1 MTNENDIL
9 VFGGS
14 ASRNLT
20 EKICAY
26 IGIEPG
32 KNETIRHPDGN
43 LFVRVK
49 ENVRGR
55 HVHIVQSIGYQP
67 NDCFMELLFW
77 LDALRRSSAESITA
91 VIPYFS
97 YARGDKKD
105 QPRVSIRARVCA
117 DALEAAGADRAVF
130 VDLHSPQEQG
140 FFRIPVDD
148 LYSMPV
154 LCRRAM
160 RQREGDMVV
169 VAPDPGIIKKAR
181 GFASALQVATAI
193 ANQPTGPGEK
203 TEIIGDVAGKTALI
217 VDDFVISGE
226 TLFDTAAALRENGA
240 QRVYAA
246 VTHAAPTL
254 EGMRRLQ
261 ASAIERILTTDTVEC
276 HPQPL
281 PERFEAVSLAP
292 LLGEAIRRIHN
303 KESLS
308 VLFPPP
314 DAQIAV
320 FEESMAAWPGAL
332 ESGHDRR

>member
-1 MTNENDIL
+1 M
-9 VFGGS
+9 
-14 ASRNLT
+14 
-20 EKICAY
+20 
-26 IGIEPG
+26 
-32 KNETIRHPDGN
+32 
-43 LFVRVK
+43 
-49 ENVRGR
+49 
-55 HVHIVQSIGYQP
+55 
-67 NDCFMELLFW
+67 
-77 LDALRRSSAESITA
+77 
-91 VIPYFS
+91 
-97 YARGDKKD
+97 
-105 QPRVSIRARVCA
+105 SIRARVCA